1 MPNDREDP
9 RDCNPMFKRLPAEV
23 VARRGDRGG
32 KKGQTT
38 EKAPAATVELEQVLQ
53 KRADGRSKW
62 LAKALIQAS
71 DGRMD
76 AQSLYSVVAHNRF
89 IEDLTEKTGNKMYR
103 ALHANLHVFSSKQR
117 RFLEKDC
124 ALAKKYAKTAFAGV
138 QKDAPDEDSKQEQ
151 AANAIEDMMARC
163 RAFVREKQSER
174 GERGEQGEN
183 GDDGAQEEAAAAEP
197 SGEVEAPAE
206 EEAKAPA
213 ATPAPAVTTGL
224 ASRSRSAPKAKEKQ
238 ATKAKSKKKRESSS
252 PSRRHSSS
260 SGSRKRRKKRS
271 RKDSRSSSSSGR
283 HEAKK
288 SGKRKS
294 KDSESSDR
302 SKKRK
307 KKKHH

>member
-1 MPNDREDP
+1 
-9 RDCNPMFKRLPAEV
+9 

-124 ALAKKYAKTAFAGV
+124 ALAKKYGKTAFAGV
-138 QKDAPDEDSKQEQ
+138 QKDALDEDSKQEQ

-163 RAFVREKQSER
+163 RAFVREKQS
-174 GERGEQGEN
+174 
-183 GDDGAQEEAAAAEP
+183 
-197 SGEVEAPAE
+197 
-206 EEAKAPA
+206 
-213 ATPAPAVTTGL
+213 
-224 ASRSRSAPKAKEKQ
+224 
-238 ATKAKSKKKRESSS
+238 
-252 PSRRHSSS
+252 
-260 SGSRKRRKKRS
+260 
-271 RKDSRSSSSSGR
+271 
-283 HEAKK
+283 
-288 SGKRKS
+288 
-294 KDSESSDR
+294 
-302 SKKRK
+302 
-307 KKKHH
+307 